1 MTISTFASTYGP
13 YTVTR
18 AELACPPTTN
28 SEGTT
33 TQDVLTFETATFS
46 DGSQQPVRVTGT
58 TLFVDCNGHQHSAS
72 YQGQQRTLNREQARQ
87 QYRQA
92 LQQGYSPAIERLF

>member
-1 MTISTFASTYGP
+1 MTVSTFASAYGP

-33 TQDVLTFETATFS
+33 TQAVLTFETATFN
-46 DGSQQPVRVTGT
+46 DGHQQPVRVTGA
-58 TLFVDCNGHQHSAS
+58 TLFVDCNGRQHSAS
-72 YQGQQRTLNREQARQ
+72 YQGQQRTLGREKARK
-87 QYRQA
+87 QYLAA